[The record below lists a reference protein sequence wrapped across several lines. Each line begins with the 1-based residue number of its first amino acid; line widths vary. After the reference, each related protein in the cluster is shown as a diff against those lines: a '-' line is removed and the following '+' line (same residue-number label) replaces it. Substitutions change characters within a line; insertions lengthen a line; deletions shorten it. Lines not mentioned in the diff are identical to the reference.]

1 MKTITAHHE
10 IARTVA
16 NLLLDTEAI
25 RFSPTKPF
33 RWASGWL
40 SPIYCDNRITLSYP
54 EVRRAIKGYYAEV
67 LSTHFAHVELIA
79 GVATAGIAQAALVAE
94 HTGLPL
100 CYVRPKPKEHGM
112 ENLIEGKLR
121 PGAKTVVLEDL
132 VSTGGSSIKAAQA
145 LQAANAEV
153 LGMIA
158 AFRYGFDIAEAAFEQ
173 ADLTLVSLS
182 DYDTLLHVG
191 LERGLFSPSQ
201 LSLLASWRSHPEHW
215 KP

>member
-1 MKTITAHHE
+1 VKTTTAHQE

-25 RFSPTKPF
+25 RFSPSKPF

-54 EVRRAIKGYYAEV
+54 EVRRAIKGYYAEIIS
-67 LSTHFAHVELIA
+67 LYFPEVELIA
-79 GVATAGIAQAALVAE
+79 GVATAGIAQAALVAD
-94 HTGLPL
+94 HLGLPM
-100 CYVRPKPKEHGM
+100 CYVRPKPKDHGM

-121 PGAKTVVLEDL
+121 PGSKTVVLEDL

-145 LQAANAEV
+145 LSDASAEV
-153 LGMIA
+153 MGMVA
-158 AFRYGFDIAEAAFEQ
+158 AFRYGFDTAKQSFET
-173 ADLTLVSLS
+173 ANLTLVSLS

-201 LSLLASWRSHPEHW
+201 LSVLASWRNSPDTW